1 MSMFQCFKD
10 NMFKVAVGELQDI
23 LKIDKTNLLVT
34 VQPGVTIGLLNRYLD
49 SFDSSHPTTQYCCP
63 SDGLKLIPK

>member
-1 MSMFQCFKD
+1 
-10 NMFKVAVGELQDI
+10 MFKVAVGELQDI

-49 SFDSSHPTTQYCCP
+49 SFDSSDPTTQFCCP
-63 SDGLKLIPK
+63 SDGLKQL

>member
-1 MSMFQCFKD
+1 ML
-10 NMFKVAVGELQDI
+10 KVAVGELQDI

-49 SFDSSHPTTQYCCP
+49 SFDRSDPTTEYCCLL
-63 SDGLKLIPK
+63 DGLKLIPK